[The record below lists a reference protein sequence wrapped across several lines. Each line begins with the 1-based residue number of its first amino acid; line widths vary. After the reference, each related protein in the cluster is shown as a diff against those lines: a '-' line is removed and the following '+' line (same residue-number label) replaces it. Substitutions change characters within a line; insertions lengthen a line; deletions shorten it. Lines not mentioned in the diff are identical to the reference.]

1 MHMAISG
8 IREPMCAYR
17 TAISE
22 SAFQIVSSVTEL
34 YMDPYNAPVDQVIVS
49 TYLLVR
55 REFKN
60 PDAN

>member
-22 SAFQIVSSVTEL
+22 SAFQIVFECVRIIV
-34 YMDPYNAPVDQVIVS
+34 DPYNAPVDQVIFFN
-49 TYLLVR
+49 L
-55 REFKN
+55 FDGKKWI
-60 PDAN
+60 